1 MSNIRPN
8 NKAISVVEWAISD
21 PITRQSVL
29 DLIPVRHLLIL
40 QCDMQNVDIFNVI
53 FKMLTWHSK
62 RPGNVLAPVWLQ
74 PDPADQRQQR
84 FIAMKNNDIG
94 DWTRTPYDDSY
105 EGAA

>member
-40 QCDMQNVDIFNVI
+40 QCDMQNVEAVVKIRGG
-53 FKMLTWHSK
+53 K
-62 RPGNVLAPVWLQ
+62 PVNQ
-74 PDPADQRQQR
+74 GPKPPQ
-84 FIAMKNNDIG
+84 
-94 DWTRTPYDDSY
+94 
-105 EGAA
+105 